1 LWIVSSNEHPGVQC
15 FHKDQ
20 EHPRTGCET
29 QNVSVSLLNSTRLAS
44 LASFWSHQ
52 SLVSQSVLWMQV
64 PVPLLC
70 VVVVTGAVVR
80 AVVVPAVL
88 VVPAVVL
95 ALVVVVVAPA
105 VVVVVVVD
113 AWQLWWECRLAF

>member
-1 LWIVSSNEHPGVQC
+1 
-15 FHKDQ
+15 
-20 EHPRTGCET
+20 
-29 QNVSVSLLNSTRLAS
+29 
-44 LASFWSHQ
+44 
-52 SLVSQSVLWMQV
+52 MQV

-70 VVVVTGAVVR
+70 VVVAVTGAVVR

>member
-1 LWIVSSNEHPGVQC
+1 
-15 FHKDQ
+15 
-20 EHPRTGCET
+20 
-29 QNVSVSLLNSTRLAS
+29 
-44 LASFWSHQ
+44 
-52 SLVSQSVLWMQV
+52 M

-113 AWQLWWECRLAF
+113 AWLVVAPHVLPPELSRLIKVYPFVNSSKSSAHTMEPARPRLWAKRNLAQTVSTSSKPTHSPSATM